1 MKERIFTTYEEPL
14 NDRTFTEKQMHEVYR
29 DLADKNEYPDF
40 ECWFSDMLK
49 SGVFEEVKQMQ
60 TVKTFTK
67 ADNGKLSKVLEYESG
82 ARVEIPINK
91 DGSVRW
97 FDDRK
102 LLKAS
107 TK

>member
-1 MKERIFTTYEEPL
+1 MVATNQNLIK
-14 NDRTFTEKQMHEVYR
+14 
-29 DLADKNEYPDF
+29 
-40 ECWFSDMLK
+40 
-49 SGVFEEVKQMQ
+49 EEVKQMK
-60 TVKTFTK
+60 TVKRFTK

-82 ARVEIPINK
+82 AKVEIPINK

-107 TK
+107 AK

>member
-1 MKERIFTTYEEPL
+1 
-14 NDRTFTEKQMHEVYR
+14 
-29 DLADKNEYPDF
+29 
-40 ECWFSDMLK
+40 
-49 SGVFEEVKQMQ
+49 MQ
-60 TVKTFTK
+60 TVKRFTK
-67 ADNGKLSKVLEYESG
+67 ADNGKLAKVLEYEAG
-82 ARVEIPINK
+82 AKVEIPINK